1 MNPHAAA
8 GLHEE
13 VRRLRIR
20 ITSLA
25 TSPHREHS
33 LDAVLGEGRTRR
45 QAVRE
50 ALAELAV
57 LSLAT
62 RPVRSTVLM
71 AATGAHTASAPEAP
85 AGSVPTVPD
94 LGDRVLADQLVVL
107 LLDCSP
113 GYGANAAVTE
123 KARTIA
129 VQLRRELA

>member
-1 MNPHAAA
+1 MNTHAAA
-8 GLHEE
+8 DLHEE

-25 TSPHREHS
+25 SSPHLDHS
-33 LDAVLGEGRTRR
+33 LDAVLADGRTRR
-45 QAVRE
+45 QAIRE
-50 ALAELAV
+50 ALSSLAA

-85 AGSVPTVPD
+85 AGSVPAVPD

-113 GYGANAAVTE
+113 EYGANAAVTE
-123 KARTIA
+123 KARAIA
-129 VQLRRELA
+129 VQLRRELS